1 MLCLSQIVH
10 QDCWPTQPPP
20 PDIVIAYGSI
30 AGVAAAGSSLFSATT
45 GDLRTAAAS
54 STSLND
60 DSCFCVGWWSRSPWW
75 PYLASWWSSSLRW
88 RAASPPSTSVS
99 PSATSASS
107 TSGKT
112 QPHLWCYFPRSSPSR
127 IGTCSRQVLLI
138 LGANLIRIQISR
150 FFPSVL

>member
-10 QDCWPTQPPP
+10 QDCWQTQPPP

-30 AGVAAAGSSLFSATT
+30 AGVVDRRWQPLFCHS
-45 GDLRTAAAS
+45 RR
-54 STSLND
+54 STSGGSLYD
-60 DSCFCVGWWSRSPWW
+60 DSCFCVGWGSRSPWW

-88 RAASPPSTSVS
+88 RAASPPSTSVT
-99 PSATSASS
+99 PSATSTSS

-112 QPHLWCYFPRSSPSR
+112 QPHLFWCYFPRSSSSR

-138 LGANLIRIQISR
+138 RANLIRIQISR

>member
-30 AGVAAAGSSLFSATT
+30 TGVAASGSSLFSATT
-45 GDLRTAAAS
+45 GDLRTVAAS

-60 DSCFCVGWWSRSPWW
+60 DSCLCVGWGSRSPWW

-107 TSGKT
+107 TTGKT
-112 QPHLWCYFPRSSPSR
+112 QPHLWCYFPRSSSSR
-127 IGTCSRQVLLI
+127 IGTWSRQVLLI
-138 LGANLIRIQISR
+138 RANLIRIQISR